1 MLCPKCNKELIK
13 VDRSYKCPNNHSYD
27 IAKEGYVNLLLSR
40 TNAGDSKE
48 LVNGRISFL
57 NTDVYDPLRQCL
69 AQIIADFKQNK
80 EIKLLDMGCG
90 TGYYTKKFS
99 EYGDTYGLDIS
110 KDAVKYASK
119 HDKNTTYLV
128 ASSKSAP
135 FPSEYFDVLV
145 HIFSP
150 IFENEDSRLL
160 KNEGIMINVEGG
172 PKHLIELK
180 NLLYKNPYLN
190 EEKSHSYSSLK
201 VIEKKNIQYTREIN
215 NFDIHNLVMMTPYFY
230 TTKKEDLEA
239 LNIDKNMNLTIDFLV
254 TIFKIEK

>member
-1 MLCPKCNKELIK
+1 MDELP
-13 VDRSYKCPNNHSYD
+13 S
-27 IAKEGYVNLLLSR
+27 
-40 TNAGDSKE
+40 
-48 LVNGRISFL
+48 L
-57 NTDVYDPLRQCL
+57 NTDIYDPLRQCL
-69 AQIIADFKQNK
+69 EQIIADFGQNK

-99 EYGDTYGLDIS
+99 EYGTTYGLDIS
-110 KDAVKYASK
+110 KEAIKYAAK

-128 ASSKSAP
+128 ASNKSAP
-135 FPSEYFDVLV
+135 FPSNYFDVLV

-150 IFENEDSRLL
+150 IFENEDYRLL
-160 KNEGIMINVEGG
+160 KKGGIMVNVEGG

-201 VIEKKNIQYTREIN
+201 VIEKKNIQYTHEIN

-239 LNIDKNMNLTIDFLV
+239 LKIDKNIVLTIDFLV
-254 TIFKIEK
+254 TIFEKEK

>member
-1 MLCPKCNKELIK
+1 MLCPKCKKELIK
-13 VDRSYKCPNNHSYD
+13 VENSYKCANNHSFD
-27 IAKEGYVNLLLSR
+27 ISKEGYVNLLLSR
-40 TNAGDSKE
+40 TDAGDSKE
-48 LVNGRISFL
+48 LVNGRIAFL
-57 NTDVYDPLRQCL
+57 NTDIYDPLRQCL
-69 AQIIADFKQNK
+69 EQIIADFGQNK

-99 EYGDTYGLDIS
+99 EYGTTYGLDIS
-110 KDAVKYASK
+110 KEAIKYAAK

-128 ASSKSAP
+128 ASNKSAP
-135 FPSEYFDVLV
+135 FPSNYFDVLV

-150 IFENEDSRLL
+150 IFENEDYRLL
-160 KNEGIMINVEGG
+160 KKGGIMVNVEGG

-180 NLLYKNPYLN
+180 SLLYKNPYLN

-201 VIEKKNIQYTREIN
+201 VIEKKNIQYTHEIN

-239 LNIDKNMNLTIDFLV
+239 LKIDKNIVLTIDFLV
-254 TIFKIEK
+254 TIFEKEK